1 MTAVDLSAL
10 ADRLPAKATLDPVT
24 GQVSYG
30 NGVRI
35 CHHARRTESVRDS
48 VHRERRKTRDGR
60 RWVLRWTRVP
70 VRSVRLSCPDCPAWV
85 EHVLPSWFGLRVDAM
100 LAPYVFPRKGI

>member
-24 GQVSYG
+24 GQVSYA
-30 NGVRI
+30 NGIRI

-48 VHRERRKTRDGR
+48 VHRKRRKTLVGR
-60 RWVLRWTRVP
+60 RWVLRWTRRP
-70 VRSVRLSCPDCPAWV
+70 VRVLRASCPDCPSWV
-85 EHVLPSWFGLRVDAM
+85 EHIAAPHWSNLTAV
-100 LAPYVFPRKGI
+100 LAPYVFPREGS